1 MLLCICEGTRE
12 EGFLEEALHFN
23 DIPKLALVKA
33 VPLCTS
39 ESLILIGVWGQMM
52 T

>member
-1 MLLCICEGTRE
+1 MLFCVCEGTRE
-12 EGFLEEALHFN
+12 DGILEEALHFN
-23 DIPKLALVKA
+23 GITKLALVKA
-33 VPLCTS
+33 VPLCTF